1 MKFLFLKRSTLW
13 SIWLIRSNEYDKY
26 IYISLSK
33 ETIPITFEKYKQ
45 QQTPV
50 SNNMKRYEDRRY
62 HAIEIITYNTIYY

>member
-1 MKFLFLKRSTLW
+1 MTN
-13 SIWLIRSNEYDKY
+13 IY

-33 ETIPITFEKYKQ
+33 ETIPIIFEKYKQ